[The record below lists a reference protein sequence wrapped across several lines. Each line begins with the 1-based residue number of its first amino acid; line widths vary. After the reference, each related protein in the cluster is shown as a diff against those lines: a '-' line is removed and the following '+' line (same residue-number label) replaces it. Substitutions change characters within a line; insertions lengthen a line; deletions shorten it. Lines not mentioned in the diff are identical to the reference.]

1 MQMTDMS
8 LFCTTLYLNAI
19 SGVEVTIFHLPRCTP
34 LTVLKGRNQIM
45 QARHHSAV
53 DTEERGVGK

>member
-8 LFCTTLYLNAI
+8 LLGTALYSNAI
-19 SGVEVTIFHLPRCTP
+19 NGVEVAIFYLPRCTP
-34 LTVLKGRNQIM
+34 LTVLKGRNQVM
-45 QARHHSAV
+45 LARHHLAV